1 MKVYRLAC
9 ELGHDFEG
17 WFASAEAFERQS
29 AAGDVACPLC
39 DSRTV
44 VRRPSAPYVNT
55 GAQQAVEVPVV
66 ATPPAQAPNLA
77 AAIAAL
83 KAYVTAHTEDVG
95 RQFPEV
101 ARRMH
106 YGEEDP
112 RGIRGRVTPQEANEL
127 LEEGIEAVALPP
139 GIIPSGEAH

>member
-1 MKVYRLAC
+1 MKVYRLGC
-9 ELGHDFEG
+9 EHGHDFEG
-17 WFASAEAFERQS
+17 WFASPEAFDRQS
-29 AAGDVACPLC
+29 AAGDVSCPLC

-55 GAQQAVEVPVV
+55 GARQAPEVPVA
-66 ATPPAQAPNLA
+66 ATAPAQAAKLS

-83 KAYVTAHTEDVG
+83 KAYVMAHTEDVG

-106 YGEEDP
+106 YGEEDA
-112 RGIRGRVTPQEANEL
+112 RGIRGRVTPQEAGEL
-127 LEEGIEAVALPP
+127 QEEGIAAVALPT
-139 GIIPSGEAH
+139 GIIPNGETH

>member
-39 DSRTV
+39 DNRTV

-112 RGIRGRVTPQEANEL
+112 RGIRGRVTPQEASEL
-127 LEEGIEAVALPP
+127 LDEGIEAVALPP

>member
-1 MKVYRLAC
+1 MKVYRLGC
-9 ELGHDFEG
+9 EHGHDFEG
-17 WFASAEAFERQS
+17 WFASAEAFDRQS

-39 DSRTV
+39 ESRSV

-55 GAQQAVEVPVV
+55 GARQAPEVPV
-66 ATPPAQAPNLA
+66 AAAPSAQAPNLA
-77 AAIAAL
+77 VAIAAL

-106 YGEEDP
+106 YGEESH
-112 RGIRGRVTPQEANEL
+112 RGIRGRVTTREADEL
-127 LEEGIEAVALPP
+127 REEGVEAVALPA
-139 GIIPSGEAH
+139 GIVLGDEVH